1 MKKKWIAIVLIC
13 VLVAA
18 TVGVGL
24 YVRARQV
31 AQEKQNAITLKAG
44 GKEIV
49 VAIKDLDKGA
59 FEGETVNGKGERSAH
74 AYRGVELLALLQ
86 EKGIDAA
93 KITGVTAV
101 SADQYTAELTGDEV
115 RTPGRVYLAV
125 EIDSVK
131 VSGID
136 AGADGVQMIVF
147 GDENMR
153 RSVRNLAVIEA
164 AE

>member
-1 MKKKWIAIVLIC
+1 M
-13 VLVAA
+13 
-18 TVGVGL
+18 
-24 YVRARQV
+24 
-31 AQEKQNAITLKAG
+31 
-44 GKEIV
+44 
-49 VAIKDLDKGA
+49 
-59 FEGETVNGKGERSAH
+59 
-74 AYRGVELLALLQ
+74 
-86 EKGIDAA
+86 
-93 KITGVTAV
+93 TAV